1 MYDIRRLNMLL
12 EVHERGT
19 VAAAAKTLHLT
30 SSAVSQ
36 QLSQLEKEAGTPLLT
51 HVGRRLQLTA
61 AGQVLVDGTRS
72 VLKEFDSMKTAMER
86 LSGEPAGTVRIAIFQ
101 SAALALLPLTLEHL
115 QQHAPQV
122 TLHVVQIEP
131 EIGLSLTKS
140 REFDLTIAE
149 TYPSYYIPEI
159 PELAYDLIAEDPL
172 YAITAEDAGIMHLK
186 QASEIPWVLEN
197 KGNTSR
203 EWAINLCRSEGFDP
217 KIQYEIDDVM
227 THVHLVQ
234 AGYTAAVIPGF
245 IARTAQNLDNIT
257 MLKTSHQ
264 YHRKIYAV
272 SREENSEQLSI
283 TAVKTALK
291 WAAQHKKNS
300 AFDQ

>member
-36 QLSQLEKEAGTPLLT
+36 QLSQLEKEVGAPLLT
-51 HVGRRLQLTA
+51 HVGRRVQLTV
-61 AGQVLVDGTRS
+61 AGQVLVTGTRS
-72 VLKEFDSMKTAMER
+72 VLKEFDAMKTKMER
-86 LSGEPAGTVRIAIFQ
+86 LSGEPAGIVRIAIFQ
-101 SAALALLPLTLEHL
+101 SAALALLPLTLAHL
-115 QQHAPQV
+115 QKHAPEV
-122 TLHVVQIEP
+122 TLHAVQIEP
-131 EIGLSLTKS
+131 ELGLTLTKS

-159 PELAYDLIAEDPL
+159 PDLKYELIAEDPL
-172 YAITAEDAGIMHLK
+172 HAIVSESAGITKLE
-186 QASEIPWVLEN
+186 QAATLPWVLEN

-217 KIQYEIDDVM
+217 HIQYEIDDVM

-234 AGYTAAVIPGF
+234 AGCAAAVIPGF
-245 IARTAQNLDNIT
+245 IARTAQNLDNIQLLT
-257 MLKTSHQ
+257 TEHSH
-264 YHRKIYAV
+264 HRKIYAV
-272 SREENSEQLSI
+272 SREESSDQLSI
-283 TAVKTALK
+283 TAVRTALK
-291 WAAQHKKNS
+291 WAAQHN
-300 AFDQ
+300 